1 MSEKPNMAA
10 QLSTQD
16 LADVR
21 ALGALARTGLE
32 GDVAPLPPMDLAKA
46 AGDRGA
52 RQLALA
58 TALTMVGMVGAS
70 AIIALHLSHGAP
82 EHGVASGPAPE
93 VFTPPPLG
101 YTVEPT
107 SARYLFADGT
117 TVAPVAG
124 AAVTVDASAAKHPR
138 VRVVGGRVHVRV
150 VHQDGRQWTF
160 HAGPYAVRVTGTA
173 FDLTW
178 DAAAGRV
185 ALNMHEGA
193 VEVRGPGMST
203 PAAVVAG
210 QDLAASIAGGA
221 PAITTALA
229 PAAVERPGRTREHD
243 LAAAHGE
250 SWRVM
255 VGRGEFGTVL
265 EQARRR
271 PLAACLSRCSSED
284 LRALGDA
291 ARYSRQPALAT
302 RALQALR
309 RRFPSTADGTAATF
323 LLARNAEAQRRWKDA
338 AAWYA
343 RYLEE
348 APTGEFA
355 VGAAEGRARA
365 AGEVAGSDGLRPA
378 ARVRSAR

>member
-1 MSEKPNMAA
+1 MSEKQNAVA
-10 QLSTQD
+10 ELSTRDLSDLRALSTLARAGLEDARDAASPPPVD
-16 LADVR
+16 LAQ
-21 ALGALARTGLE
+21 
-32 GDVAPLPPMDLAKA
+32 A

-58 TALTMVGMVGAS
+58 TVLTMVGMIGAS
-70 AIIALHLSHGAP
+70 VGIVVYLNHGAR

-93 VFTPPPLG
+93 VFAAPLA
-101 YTVEPT
+101 YTVEEK

-117 TVAPVAG
+117 TVAPAAD
-124 AAVTVDASAAKHPR
+124 AAVTVDASAARHPR
-138 VRVVGGRVHVRV
+138 VRVVGGRVRVRV

-160 HAGPYAVRVTGTA
+160 HAGPYDVRVTGTA

-178 DAAAGRV
+178 DAAAGRM
-185 ALNMHEGA
+185 ALHMHEGA
-193 VEVRGPGMST
+193 VEVRGPDLPT
-203 PAAVVAG
+203 PARVYAG
-210 QDLAASIAGGA
+210 EELSASVPPHPSDAEGPP
-221 PAITTALA
+221 PAKQ
-229 PAAVERPGRTREHD
+229 RPGHGHEAVGR
-243 LAAAHGE
+243 GE
-250 SWRVM
+250 SWRVL
-255 VGRGEFGTVL
+255 VGRGEFGAVL
-265 EQARRR
+265 EQAKAR

-309 RRFPSTADGTAATF
+309 RRFPTTADGTAATF
-323 LLARNAEAQRRWKDA
+323 LLGRNAETQKRWKDA
-338 AAWYA
+338 AAWYG

-365 AGEVAGSDGLRPA
+365 AGEVTGGDGARPA
-378 ARVRSAR
+378 ARVRSPR

>member
-1 MSEKPNMAA
+1 MSEKPNLSPE
-10 QLSTQD
+10 LSTQD
-16 LADVR
+16 VADLR
-21 ALGALARTGLE
+21 ALGTLARTGLDE
-32 GDVAPLPPMDLAKA
+32 GPVPLPRMDLAKA

-52 RQLALA
+52 RQLAVA
-58 TALTMVGMVGAS
+58 TVLTMVGMVGAS
-70 AIIALHLSHGAP
+70 AAIVLYLTHGAS
-82 EHGVASGPAPE
+82 EHGVAAGPAPE
-93 VFTPPPLG
+93 VLAPAPLG
-101 YTVEPT
+101 YTQEAD

-124 AAVTVDASAAKHPR
+124 AAITVDASAAKHPR

-150 VHQDGRQWTF
+150 VHEDGRQWTF

-193 VEVRGPGMST
+193 VEVRGPGLAA

-210 QDLAASIAGGA
+210 QDLSASIAGGA

-229 PAAVERPGRTREHD
+229 PAAVERPGRAREHD
-243 LAAAHGE
+243 AGHGE
-250 SWRVM
+250 SWRLL
-255 VGRGEFGTVL
+255 VGRGEFGAVL
-265 EQARRR
+265 QQARER
-271 PLAACLSRCSSED
+271 PMAACLARCSSED

-309 RRFPSTADGTAATF
+309 RRFPTTADGTAATF
-323 LLARNAEAQRRWKDA
+323 LLGRNAETQRRWKDA

-365 AGEVAGSDGLRPA
+365 AGEAAGGDGVRPPA
-378 ARVRSAR
+378 SRVRSPR